1 MARQATWT
9 SGRGSAAHGQKGQ
22 DQGQGLSQ
30 AKSSIPTTRIGYLGV
45 GQKPLLTLAYCCGC
59 AVTATLSRSTFTG
72 LRCKECG
79 HPYGAGAKHVC
90 EDVCFGPLE
99 VVYDYDV
106 IKSRVTRATIE
117 AGPVS
122 IWRYR
127 EFLPIE
133 GDPIDV
139 GTGFTPLLKANRLAK
154 RLGLK
159 NLYIKNDG
167 VNMPT
172 LSFKDRV
179 VSVALTRAR
188 ELGFTTVSCA
198 STGNLANSTA
208 AIAAHAGL
216 DCCVFIP
223 SDLELGK
230 VLGTLIYNPTLMA
243 VKGNYD
249 QVNRLCS
256 EVANTYGWG
265 FVNINLRPY
274 YSEGSKTLGY
284 EVIEQLGW
292 QLPDHI
298 VAPLASGSLFTKIR
312 KGFDEFIK
320 VGLVDEKP
328 VRFSGA
334 QAEGCSPIAQAFA
347 EGRDFITPVKPN
359 TIAKS
364 IAIGNPADGPY
375 AIDIANRTGGTIAAV
390 SDAEIVAGIQLLA
403 ETEGVFTETA
413 GGTTIAVLKKLV
425 EQGKIDPSETTVAYI
440 TGNGL
445 KTLEAVSDAVGE
457 PLTIEPQLAS
467 FNAAWE
473 RAQASHR
480 SSVDH

>member
-1 MARQATWT
+1 MTQAID
-9 SGRGSAAHGQKGQ
+9 RLISAGQ
-22 DQGQGLSQ
+22 
-30 AKSSIPTTRIGYLGV
+30 
-45 GQKPLLTLAYCCGC
+45 
-59 AVTATLSRSTFTG
+59 TFTG
-72 LRCKECG
+72 LKCKECG
-79 HPYGAGAKHVC
+79 EAYELGAKHVC

-99 VVYDYDV
+99 VVYDYDE
-106 IKSRVTRATIE
+106 IRRRVTRETIQ
-117 AGPVS
+117 AGPNS

-127 EFLPIE
+127 HFLPVASE
-133 GDPIDV
+133 QPIDV
-139 GTGFTPLLKANRLAK
+139 GTGMTPLVQANRLAR

-159 NLYIKNDG
+159 RLFIKNDA

-188 ELGFTTVSCA
+188 ELGFSTVSCA

-223 SDLELGK
+223 ADLEAGK
-230 VLGTLIYNPTLMA
+230 VLGTLIYAPTVMA
-243 VKGNYD
+243 VHGNYD

-256 EVANTYGWG
+256 EVANTHGWG

-284 EVIEQLGW
+284 EVAEQLGW

-298 VAPLASGSLFTKIR
+298 VAPLASGSLFTKIH
-312 KGFDEFIK
+312 KGFQEFVK
-320 VGLVDEKP
+320 VGLVEDKA

-334 QAEGCSPIAQAFA
+334 QAEGCSPIAQAFR
-347 EGRDFITPVKPN
+347 EGRDFISPVKPN

-364 IAIGNPADGPY
+364 IAIGNPADGVY
-375 AIDIANRTGGTIAAV
+375 ALEIARKTNGNIESVT
-390 SDAEIVAGIQLLA
+390 DAEVIAGIKLLA
-403 ETEGVFTETA
+403 ETEGIFTETA
-413 GGTTIAVLKKLV
+413 GGTTVAVLQKLV
-425 EQGKIDPSETTVAYI
+425 EAGKIDPEETTVVYI

-445 KTLEAVSDAVGE
+445 KTQEAVNGYIGE
-457 PLTIEPQLAS
+457 PLTIEPKLES
-467 FNAAWE
+467 FERALE
-473 RAQASHR
+473 RAQTLGR
-480 SSVDH
+480 LEWQQVLV

>member
-1 MARQATWT
+1 MTVATT
-9 SGRGSAAHGQKGQ
+9 TPT
-22 DQGQGLSQ
+22 Q
-30 AKSSIPTTRIGYLGV
+30 AKTSNFKHL
-45 GQKPLLTLAYCCGC
+45 K
-59 AVTATLSRSTFTG
+59 
-72 LRCKECG
+72 CKECG
-79 HPYGAGAKHVC
+79 AEYEAKALHVC
-90 EDVCFGPLE
+90 ELCFGPLE
-99 VVYDYDV
+99 VAYDYDA
-106 IKSRVTRATIE
+106 IRRQVTRESIQS
-117 AGPVS
+117 GPNS
-122 IWRYR
+122 IWRYKQ
-127 EFLPIE
+127 FLPVAT
-133 GDPIDV
+133 DNVIDV
-139 GTGFTPLLKANRLAK
+139 GTGMTPLLHSHRLAR

-159 NLYIKNDG
+159 NLYIKNDA

-179 VSVALTRAR
+179 VSVALSRAR

-216 DCCVFIP
+216 ECCVFIP
-223 SDLELGK
+223 SDLEAGK
-230 VLGTLIYNPTLMA
+230 VLGTLIYGPTVMA
-243 VKGNYD
+243 VQGNYD

-292 QLPDHI
+292 KLPDHI
-298 VAPLASGSLFTKIR
+298 VAPLASGSLFTKIY
-312 KGFDEFIK
+312 KGFQEFVK

-334 QAEGCSPIAQAFA
+334 QAEGCSPIASAFR
-347 EGRDFITPVKPN
+347 ENRDFIKPVKPS

-364 IAIGNPADGPY
+364 IAIGNPADGVY
-375 AIDIANRTGGTIAAV
+375 AVDIARKTNGNIESVT
-390 SDAEIVAGIQLLA
+390 DAEIVEGIKLLA
-403 ETEGVFTETA
+403 ETEGIFTETA

-425 EQGKIDPSETTVAYI
+425 EAGKIDPEETTVVYI

-445 KTLEAVSDAVGE
+445 KTQEAVQGYIGE
-457 PLTIEPQLAS
+457 PLTIEPKLDS
-467 FNAAWE
+467 FERALE
-473 RAQASHR
+473 RAQTLER
-480 SSVDH
+480 LEWQQVLV

>member
-1 MARQATWT
+1 MTLTTTLEAQLQANTARA
-9 SGRGSAAHGQKGQ
+9 
-22 DQGQGLSQ
+22 
-30 AKSSIPTTRIGYLGV
+30 
-45 GQKPLLTLAYCCGC
+45 
-59 AVTATLSRSTFTG
+59 TFTA

-79 HPYGAGAKHVC
+79 ENYEPKAVHVC
-90 EDVCFGPLE
+90 EFCFGPLE
-99 VVYDYDV
+99 VVYDYDAIRQQV
-106 IKSRVTRATIE
+106 SRETIA
-117 AGPVS
+117 AGPHS

-127 EFLPIE
+127 AFLPVAT
-133 GDPIDV
+133 DNYIDV
-139 GTGFTPLLKANRLAK
+139 GTGMTPLVQANRLAR

-159 NLYIKNDG
+159 KLYIKNDA

-179 VSVALTRAR
+179 VSVALSRAR

-223 SDLELGK
+223 ADLEAGK
-230 VLGTLIYNPTLMA
+230 VLGTVIYSPTVMA

-256 EVANTYGWG
+256 EVANTHGWG

-284 EVIEQLGW
+284 EVAEQLGW
-292 QLPDHI
+292 ELPDHV
-298 VAPLASGSLFTKIR
+298 VAPLASGSLFTKIH
-312 KGFDEFIK
+312 KGFSEFVK
-320 VGLVDEKP
+320 VGLVDDKP

-334 QAEGCSPIAQAFA
+334 QAEGCSPIAQAFR
-347 EGRDFITPVKPN
+347 EDRDFITPVKPN

-364 IAIGNPADGPY
+364 IAIGNPADGVY
-375 AIDIANRTGGTIAAV
+375 ALDLARKTNGNIESVT
-390 SDAEIVAGIQLLA
+390 DAEIIEGIKLLA
-403 ETEGVFTETA
+403 ETEGIFTETA
-413 GGTTIAVLKKLV
+413 GGTTVAVLKKLV
-425 EQGKIDPSETTVAYI
+425 EAGKIGSDETTVVYI

-445 KTLEAVSDAVGE
+445 KTQEAIQGYVGE
-457 PLTIEPQLAS
+457 PLTIEPKLES
-467 FNAAWE
+467 FEQAME
-473 RAQASHR
+473 RARTLDRLEWQQ
-480 SSVDH
+480 VLV